1 MMFCARVAARD
12 GSRAQGNGRQQ
23 WRPFVFWGMYSLMST
38 MIAELYDALRE
49 AGASDEKAKAAAI
62 ALADYR
68 NRFDRI
74 DFDLGAVKAEL
85 PIIKS
90 DVATLKTDLAVVKAE
105 LAMVKWIVSG
115 VGFGVL
121 LLVLRSFWPG

>member
-1 MMFCARVAARD
+1 
-12 GSRAQGNGRQQ
+12 
-23 WRPFVFWGMYSLMST
+23 MST
-38 MIAELYDALRE
+38 MIAELYDALKE
-49 AGASDEKAKAAAI
+49 AGASEEKAKAAAV

-74 DFDLGAVKAEL
+74 DLDLGSLKGDVSTIKGEL
-85 PIIKS
+85 PVLKA
-90 DVATLKTDLAVVKAE
+90 DVTALKTDLAVVKAE

-121 LLVLRSFWPG
+121 LLVSRSFWPA

>member
-1 MMFCARVAARD
+1 VLLNI
-12 GSRAQGNGRQQ
+12 RA
-23 WRPFVFWGMYSLMST
+23 MST

-49 AGASDEKAKAAAI
+49 AGASEEKAKAAAT
-62 ALADYR
+62 ALANYEG
-68 NRFDRI
+68 RFDRI
-74 DFDLGAVKAEL
+74 DV
-85 PIIKS
+85 
-90 DVATLKTDLAVVKAE
+90 DLATVKAE

>member
-1 MMFCARVAARD
+1 
-12 GSRAQGNGRQQ
+12 
-23 WRPFVFWGMYSLMST
+23 MST
-38 MIAELYDALRE
+38 MIAEVYDALRE
-49 AGASDEKAKAAAI
+49 AGASEEKAKAAAV

-68 NRFDRI
+68 NRFDHI
-74 DFDLGAVKAEL
+74 DLDLASLKSDMPVVKA
-85 PIIKS
+85 
-90 DVATLKTDLAVVKAE
+90 DVAALRTDLAVVKAE